1 MSKSFIPSEILDRI
15 TWSKRGN
22 LQGDPEY
29 VENIAHEPQPCEDCD
44 LLIENRH
51 IQHRLHESPR
61 KHFRRKCL
69 NCKLYYN
76 PETDKYDLTSKDVLA
91 VFRRVFEKSDK

>member
-1 MSKSFIPSEILDRI
+1 MSKDYLPTEILERI
-15 TWSKRGN
+15 TWAEKRCPK
-22 LQGDPEY
+22 DPDQI
-29 VENIAHEPQPCEDCD
+29 ENIKHDPRPCEDCD

-61 KHFRRKCL
+61 RHFRRKCL